1 MTNATNA
8 FTATATAATAAAPNL
23 RERVMGMLG
32 LIEEFGSLLV
42 KETDALKKS
51 DFRLVDLLQDDKR
64 SLAKRYHA
72 EVTALSE
79 RRNEMPGLDVSL
91 QERLIKARTSFTVIL
106 NENLRALEA
115 SRDSARRLVNR
126 ILDTARKTVTDELQ
140 TSYSAKGHTQ
150 SYKSAPLS
158 LSVDQSL

>member
-1 MTNATNA
+1 MTNATTA
-8 FTATATAATAAAPNL
+8 FTATATATATPTL
-23 RERVMGMLG
+23 RERVLGMLT

-42 KETDALKKS
+42 KETDALRKS

-64 SLAKRYHA
+64 HLAKRYHA

-79 RRNEMPGLDVSL
+79 RKTEIPALDITL
-91 QERLIKARTSFTVIL
+91 QERLIKARTTFTVIL

-140 TSYSAKGHTQ
+140 TNYSAKGHTQ
-150 SYKSAPLS
+150 AYKTAALS
-158 LSVDQSL
+158 LSVDRSL

>member
-1 MTNATNA
+1 MTTATAA
-8 FTATATAATAAAPNL
+8 FTATATATPTLTL
-23 RERVMGMLG
+23 RERVLGMLT

-64 SLAKRYHA
+64 SLAKRYHDD
-72 EVTALSE
+72 VTALSE
-79 RRNEMPGLDVSL
+79 RRAEMPALDATL
-91 QERLIKARTSFTVIL
+91 QERLIKARTTFTVIL

-126 ILDTARKTVTDELQ
+126 ILDTARKAVTDELQ
-140 TSYSAKGHTQ
+140 TNYSGKGHAQ
-150 SYKSAPLS
+150 AYKSASLS
-158 LSVDQSL
+158 LSVDHSL